1 MPKNKQDL
9 RYLLS
14 GLKVWGVVA
23 VLAALVITG
32 FYGFQGYRYWTAW
45 SGEKS
50 MSKEVQQINTKL
62 SLEIPEVAST
72 ESNRERQ
79 EQRLKDMQSSY
90 FQSSVGNIM
99 KTVSATARKTNV
111 ELSSLSAGA
120 VRHEHYHR
128 SVVAGVRL
136 VVAARCVRELPHLL
150 AVVPHHEYVLVATSL
165 GFEHDPQV
173 TLVIA
178 ATGCGDEREQQGEGH
193 SEQATPFTL

>member
-32 FYGFQGYRYWTAW
+32 FYGFQGYRYWNAW

-50 MSKEVQQINTKL
+50 MSKEVQRINTKL
-62 SLEIPEVAST
+62 SQEIPEVAST

-99 KTVSATARKTNV
+99 KTVSDTARKTNV
-111 ELSSLSAGA
+111 ELSSLSAGDPIYEPVGGLEYKVQGLTVSA
-120 VRHEHYHR
+120 EAPTQNLYQFIERLSNSMPVME
-128 SVVAGVRL
+128 VAAITIGNPGEKATAQMQLAFYLSPRL
-136 VVAARCVRELPHLL
+136 VTE
-150 AVVPHHEYVLVATSL
+150 E
-165 GFEHDPQV
+165 
-173 TLVIA
+173 
-178 ATGCGDEREQQGEGH
+178 EG
-193 SEQATPFTL
+193 AD